1 MKKFVITIDR
11 QFGSMGRPIA
21 RELAKN
27 LGVEYF
33 DRDIVEEAAKTMK
46 LPVSTISSKE
56 ESAKKTFFNM
66 RFPLGN
72 ATSEIQDEI
81 FQTQQKIILNLAE
94 QKSCIIVGRCAD
106 YILRDFDNH
115 LSVFIYA
122 PYQARF
128 DNCIQKLNMSPKEAK
143 KMIEEVDVAR
153 DVYHV
158 HYTGAL
164 PNDLNRKNLMID
176 SSVLGIEGT
185 ADYLAYMIGK
195 KYGDD

>member
-72 ATSEIQDEI
+72 ATS
-81 FQTQQKIILNLAE
+81 
-94 QKSCIIVGRCAD
+94 
-106 YILRDFDNH
+106 
-115 LSVFIYA
+115 
-122 PYQARF
+122 
-128 DNCIQKLNMSPKEAK
+128 
-143 KMIEEVDVAR
+143 
-153 DVYHV
+153 
-158 HYTGAL
+158 
-164 PNDLNRKNLMID
+164 
-176 SSVLGIEGT
+176 
-185 ADYLAYMIGK
+185 
-195 KYGDD
+195 